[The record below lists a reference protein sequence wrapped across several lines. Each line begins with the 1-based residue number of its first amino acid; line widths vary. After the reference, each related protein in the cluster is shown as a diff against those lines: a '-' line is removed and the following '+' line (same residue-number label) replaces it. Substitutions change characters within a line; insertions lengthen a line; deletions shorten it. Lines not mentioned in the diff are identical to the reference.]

1 MSNFHESAADIT
13 VEDGHI
19 LKAVLNNIEGEG
31 CEAEFDLSD
40 CIGNEDGEFV
50 WGGAGFAD
58 SAEEISFDIEEDQP
72 ILRAKLYNGDGEL
85 VDGVIN
91 LTERIGNNDGEF
103 VFDG

>member
-31 CEAEFDLSD
+31 CEAEFDLSE

-50 WGGAGFAD
+50 WGGAGMLTDALYVHLPSLIAVPCHF
-58 SAEEISFDIEEDQP
+58 
-72 ILRAKLYNGDGEL
+72 RA
-85 VDGVIN
+85 
-91 LTERIGNNDGEF
+91 
-103 VFDG
+103 